1 MEVLMK
7 HKIKLLDVI
16 MITILLGSI
25 LVFLYPFV
33 QNQLNTF
40 LDQKVINHYQE
51 QANKENK
58 EEREKIIKE
67 QQKENPKL
75 QH

>member
-1 MEVLMK
+1 MK

-33 QNQLNTF
+33 QNQLNELATLF
-40 LDQKVINHYQE
+40 YT
-51 QANKENK
+51 
-58 EEREKIIKE
+58 KIIRSLFFP
-67 QQKENPKL
+67 NSYFIIY
-75 QH
+75 